1 MNDKWTRRAALIG
14 GASVFGS
21 AAIGEPLARSLR
33 PQSRP
38 QAGLGVRPVSRPSFA
53 DLIARS
59 ELGGTV
65 GFVVRDVETGAEI
78 ANENGDLALPPA
90 SVTKAVTALYGLE
103 TLGPDYR
110 FETKVLALGP
120 VVDGVLDGDLLL
132 AGGGDPQLS
141 TDDLI
146 SLRSALLEQGLREVK
161 GRFLV
166 WGGAIDRIAEIE
178 PSQLDHLGYNPS
190 VGGLNLNYNR
200 VHFEWERQGTGYRV
214 QMDARGRTEV
224 PLVKMARMEIV
235 DRPGPVFAYE
245 DGSGV
250 DQWSVARSA
259 LNNEGSRWLPV
270 RYPALYT
277 GDVFR
282 ALAANESLTL
292 QDPVQIPDSLS
303 GEVLAANESPRLED
317 LLRRMLD
324 KSTNLT
330 AESVGLIASAHRSN
344 ARRGLRTSAFQ
355 MAAWARKKAG
365 ITPHFDDHS
374 GLSDATRISAS
385 DMVELLRADG
395 VQQRLYPILKGIPFL
410 DEKGNLIPNYPAEV
424 FAKTGTLNFVTTL
437 AGYLRTNSGRTLAF
451 AYFAADLEKRE
462 ASKLS
467 LAERPRGASSYNTRA
482 RLLQHGLLKQA
493 VRFSTL

>member
-1 MNDKWTRRAALIG
+1 MDQTSSADW

-110 FETKVLALGP
+110 FETKILALRS

-214 QMDARGRTEV
+214 QMDTAAGLKFLWSKWQGWKLLIGQV
-224 PLVKMARMEIV
+224 PCSLMKMG
-235 DRPGPVFAYE
+235 D
-245 DGSGV
+245 GV

-292 QDPVQIPDSLS
+292 QDPVQIPDQFEWRSF
-303 GEVLAANESPRLED
+303 LAANESPR
-317 LLRRMLD
+317 
-324 KSTNLT
+324 
-330 AESVGLIASAHRSN
+330 
-344 ARRGLRTSAFQ
+344 RGLVAPD
-355 MAAWARKKAG
+355 AR
-365 ITPHFDDHS
+365 
-374 GLSDATRISAS
+374 
-385 DMVELLRADG
+385 
-395 VQQRLYPILKGIPFL
+395 
-410 DEKGNLIPNYPAEV
+410 
-424 FAKTGTLNFVTTL
+424 
-437 AGYLRTNSGRTLAF
+437 
-451 AYFAADLEKRE
+451 
-462 ASKLS
+462 
-467 LAERPRGASSYNTRA
+467 
-482 RLLQHGLLKQA
+482 
-493 VRFSTL
+493 